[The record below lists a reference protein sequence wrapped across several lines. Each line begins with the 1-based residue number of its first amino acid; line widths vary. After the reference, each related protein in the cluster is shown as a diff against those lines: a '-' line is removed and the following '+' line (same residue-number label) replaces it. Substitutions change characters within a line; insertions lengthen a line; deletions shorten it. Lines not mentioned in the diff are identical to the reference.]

1 MYHQIMQLVIVGV
14 GYVGL
19 ITGLSFAKIG
29 YKVSFIDT
37 DKDKIN
43 ILNQYRSPFIE
54 PELEDYL
61 LNSEIQQNIHFFD
74 NYNNIKWDGID
85 AVIICVQTPTTERGE
100 VDISYITSVFNNI
113 KNLIVNDSIICIKST
128 IHPLALEKVFKDS
141 SINYEDLVFN
151 PEFLREGSAFDDFF
165 HTDRVIVGSLNRENM
180 KKIGE
185 LYSSLNTEIVY
196 TDPVSS
202 QLIKYL
208 SNAYL
213 PLRLSFVN
221 EASRII
227 DQLNAN
233 QEDVLRGVGL
243 DSRIGVDYFR
253 PSPGWGGS
261 CFPKDV
267 QEIQA
272 LANNQNLNLPLVQSI
287 INSNDVHINWFSD
300 KLVDMLKINDLE
312 QVCLIGASFKENTD
326 DVRHSPTFII
336 YEKLKQLGVNVEIYD
351 KFVSSDFVFNDIHL
365 LKDRSLIVEMF
376 PLDDSYNDLQDMV
389 KKLKYSLYYRFWN

>member
-1 MYHQIMQLVIVGV
+1 MQLVIVGV

-43 ILNQYRSPFIE
+43 ALNHYRPPFIE

-61 LNSEIQQNIHFFD
+61 LNSKVQQNIQFFD
-74 NYNNIKWDGID
+74 NYNDIKWDVID
-85 AVIICVQTPTTERGE
+85 AVIICVQTPTTEEGE
-100 VDISYITSVFNNI
+100 VDTMYISSVFDNI
-113 KNLIVNDSIICIKST
+113 KNLIDNDFIICIKST

-141 SINYEDLVFN
+141 SIHYEDVVFN

-165 HTDRVIVGSLNRENM
+165 HTDRVIVGSLNSENM
-180 KKIGE
+180 KKIAE
-185 LYSSLNTEIVY
+185 LYSSLNTEIIY

-227 DQLNAN
+227 DELNAN
-233 QEDVLRGVGL
+233 QEDVLKGVGL
-243 DSRIGVDYFR
+243 DSRIGLDYFR

-267 QEIQA
+267 QEIQE
-272 LANNQNLNLPLVQSI
+272 LARNQNLNLPLVQSI
-287 INSNDVHINWFSD
+287 INSNDVHISWFTD
-300 KLVDMLKINDLE
+300 KLVDLLE
-312 QVCLIGASFKENTD
+312 SNNLEKVCLVGASFKENTD
-326 DVRHSPTFII
+326 DIRHSPTFII
-336 YEKLKQLGVNVEIYD
+336 YQKLQLRGVKVEIYD
-351 KFVSSDFVFNDIHL
+351 NYVSTDFVLNDFDL
-365 LKDRSLIVEMF
+365 LKDNSLIVEMF
-376 PLDDSYNDLQDMV
+376 PLGDTYNKLEDKIQELQNTF
-389 KKLKYSLYYRFWN
+389 YYRFWN

>member
-1 MYHQIMQLVIVGV
+1 MKLVIVGV
-14 GYVGL
+14 WYVGL
-19 ITGLSFAKIG
+19 VTGLSLAKLGHKI
-29 YKVSFIDT
+29 SFIDT
-37 DKDKIN
+37 DKEKIN
-43 ILNQYRSPFIE
+43 SLKDGRAPFVETKID
-54 PELEDYL
+54 DYL
-61 LNSEIQQNIHFFD
+61 LNSEIQQNVEFFD
-74 NYNNIKWDGID
+74 NYNNIKWDNID
-85 AVIICVQTPTTERGE
+85 VVLICVQTPTTEDGE
-100 VDISYITSVFNNI
+100 VDVSYISTVFNNI
-113 KNLIVNDSIICIKST
+113 KDLINNDSVICIKST
-128 IHPLALEKVFKDS
+128 VHPLALEKIFKDL
-141 SINYEDLVFN
+141 SINYDNLVFN

-165 HTDRVIVGSLNRENM
+165 QTDRVIVGSLNIKNM
-180 KKIGE
+180 KIVGN
-185 LYSSLNTEIVY
+185 LYNGIDTEIIY

-227 DQLNAN
+227 DSLKAN
-233 QEDVLRGVGL
+233 QEDVLKGVGL

-267 QEIQA
+267 QEIQT

-287 INSNDVHINWFSD
+287 INSNDVHISWFSD
-300 KLVDMLKINDLE
+300 KLVDMLKTNDLK

-336 YEKLKQLGVNVEIYD
+336 YEKLKQIGINVEIYD
-351 KFVSSDFVFNDIHL
+351 KFVSSDFVFSDINL
-365 LKDRSLIVEMF
+365 LKDESLIVEMF
-376 PLDDSYNDLQDMV
+376 PLGDSYKDLQDTV

>member
-1 MYHQIMQLVIVGV
+1 MQLVIVGV

-29 YKVSFIDT
+29 YQVSFIDT

-43 ILNQYRSPFIE
+43 ALNHYRPPFIE

-61 LNSEIQQNIHFFD
+61 LNSKVQQNIQFFD
-74 NYNNIKWDGID
+74 NYNDIKWDVID
-85 AVIICVQTPTTERGE
+85 AVIICVQTPTTEEGE
-100 VDISYITSVFNNI
+100 VDTMYISSVFDNI
-113 KNLIVNDSIICIKST
+113 KNLIDNDFIICIKST

-141 SINYEDLVFN
+141 SIHYEDVVFN

-165 HTDRVIVGSLNRENM
+165 HTDRVIVGSLNSENM
-180 KKIGE
+180 KKIAE
-185 LYSSLNTEIVY
+185 LYSSLNTEIIY

-227 DQLNAN
+227 DELNAN
-233 QEDVLRGVGL
+233 QEDVLKGVGL
-243 DSRIGVDYFR
+243 DSRIGLDYFR

-267 QEIQA
+267 QEIQE
-272 LANNQNLNLPLVQSI
+272 LARNQNLNLPLVQSI
-287 INSNDVHINWFSD
+287 INSNDVHISWFTD
-300 KLVDMLKINDLE
+300 KLVDLLE
-312 QVCLIGASFKENTD
+312 SNNLEKVCLIGASFKENTD
-326 DVRHSPTFII
+326 DIRHSPTFII
-336 YEKLKQLGVNVEIYD
+336 YQKLQLRGVKVEIYD
-351 KFVSSDFVFNDIHL
+351 NYVSTDFVLNDFDL
-365 LKDRSLIVEMF
+365 LKDNSLIVEMF
-376 PLDDSYNDLQDMV
+376 PLGDTYNKLEDKIQELQNTF
-389 KKLKYSLYYRFWN
+389 YYRFWN

>member
-1 MYHQIMQLVIVGV
+1 MYHQIMKLVIVGV

-19 ITGLSFAKIG
+19 VTGLSLAKLGHKI
-29 YKVSFIDT
+29 SFIDT
-37 DKDKIN
+37 DKEKIN
-43 ILNQYRSPFIE
+43 SLKDGRAPFVETKID
-54 PELEDYL
+54 DYL
-61 LNSEIQQNIHFFD
+61 LNSEIQQNVEFFD
-74 NYNNIKWDGID
+74 NYNNIKWDNID
-85 AVIICVQTPTTERGE
+85 VVLICVQTPTTEDGE
-100 VDISYITSVFNNI
+100 VDVSYISTVFNNI
-113 KNLIVNDSIICIKST
+113 KDLINNDSVICIKST
-128 IHPLALEKVFKDS
+128 VHPLALEKIFKDL
-141 SINYEDLVFN
+141 SINYDNLVFN

-165 HTDRVIVGSLNRENM
+165 QTDRVIVGSLNIKNM
-180 KKIGE
+180 KIVGN
-185 LYSSLNTEIVY
+185 LYNGIDTEIIY

-227 DQLNAN
+227 DSLKAN
-233 QEDVLRGVGL
+233 QEDVLKGVGL

-267 QEIQA
+267 QEIQT

-287 INSNDVHINWFSD
+287 INSNDVHISWFSD
-300 KLVDMLKINDLE
+300 KLVDMLKTNDLK

-336 YEKLKQLGVNVEIYD
+336 YEKLKQIGINVEIYD
-351 KFVSSDFVFNDIHL
+351 KFVSSDFVFSDINL
-365 LKDRSLIVEMF
+365 LKDESLIVEMF
-376 PLDDSYNDLQDMV
+376 PLGDSYKDLQDTV

>member
-1 MYHQIMQLVIVGV
+1 MQLVIVGV

-43 ILNQYRSPFIE
+43 ALNHYRPPFIE

-61 LNSEIQQNIHFFD
+61 LNSKVQQNIQFFD
-74 NYNNIKWDGID
+74 NYNDIKWDVID
-85 AVIICVQTPTTERGE
+85 AVIICVQTPTTEEGE
-100 VDISYITSVFNNI
+100 VDTMYISSVFDNI
-113 KNLIVNDSIICIKST
+113 KNLIDNDFIICIKST

-141 SINYEDLVFN
+141 SIHYEDVVFN

-165 HTDRVIVGSLNRENM
+165 HTDRVIVGSLNSENM
-180 KKIGE
+180 KKIAE
-185 LYSSLNTEIVY
+185 LYSSLNTEIIY

-227 DQLNAN
+227 DELNAN
-233 QEDVLRGVGL
+233 QEDVLKGVGL
-243 DSRIGVDYFR
+243 DSRIGLDYFR

-267 QEIQA
+267 QEIQE
-272 LANNQNLNLPLVQSI
+272 LARNQNLNLPLVQSI
-287 INSNDVHINWFSD
+287 INSNDVHISWFTD
-300 KLVDMLKINDLE
+300 KLVDLLE
-312 QVCLIGASFKENTD
+312 SNNLEKVCLIGASFKENTD
-326 DVRHSPTFII
+326 DIRHSPTFII
-336 YEKLKQLGVNVEIYD
+336 YQKLQLRGVKVEIYD
-351 KFVSSDFVFNDIHL
+351 NYVSTDFVLNDFDL
-365 LKDRSLIVEMF
+365 LKDNSLIVEMF
-376 PLDDSYNDLQDMV
+376 PLGDTYNKLEDKIQELQNTF
-389 KKLKYSLYYRFWN
+389 YYRFWN

>member
-1 MYHQIMQLVIVGV
+1 MQLVIVGV

-43 ILNQYRSPFIE
+43 ALNHYRPPFIE

-61 LNSEIQQNIHFFD
+61 LNSKVQQNIQFFD
-74 NYNNIKWDGID
+74 NYNDIKWDVID
-85 AVIICVQTPTTERGE
+85 AVIICVQTPTTEEGE
-100 VDISYITSVFNNI
+100 VDTMYISSVFDNI
-113 KNLIVNDSIICIKST
+113 KNLIDNDFIICIKST

-141 SINYEDLVFN
+141 SIHYEDVVFN

-165 HTDRVIVGSLNRENM
+165 HTDRVIVGSLNSENM

-185 LYSSLNTEIVY
+185 LYSSLNTEIIY

-227 DQLNAN
+227 DELNAN
-233 QEDVLRGVGL
+233 QEDVLKGVGL
-243 DSRIGVDYFR
+243 DSRIGLDYFR

-267 QEIQA
+267 QEIQE
-272 LANNQNLNLPLVQSI
+272 LARNQNLNLPLVQSI
-287 INSNDVHINWFSD
+287 INSNDVHISWFTD
-300 KLVDMLKINDLE
+300 KLVDLLE
-312 QVCLIGASFKENTD
+312 SNNLEKVCLIGASFKENTD
-326 DVRHSPTFII
+326 DIRHSPTFII
-336 YEKLKQLGVNVEIYD
+336 YQKLQLRGVKVEIYD
-351 KFVSSDFVFNDIHL
+351 NYVSTDFVLNDFDL
-365 LKDRSLIVEMF
+365 LKDNSLIVEMF
-376 PLDDSYNDLQDMV
+376 PLGDTYNKLEDKIQELQNTF
-389 KKLKYSLYYRFWN
+389 YYRFWN

>member
-1 MYHQIMQLVIVGV
+1 MQLVIVGV

-29 YKVSFIDT
+29 HNVSFI

-43 ILNQYRSPFIE
+43 VLNHYRPPFIE
-54 PELEDYL
+54 PELKDYL
-61 LNSEIQQNIHFFD
+61 LNSEVQQNTQFFD
-74 NYNNIKWDGID
+74 NYNDIKWDSID
-85 AVIICVQTPTTERGE
+85 AVIICVQTPTTEEGD
-100 VDISYITSVFNNI
+100 VDISYISSVFHNI
-113 KNLIVNDSIICIKST
+113 KDLIDNETIICIKST
-128 IHPLALEKVFKDS
+128 IHPLALEKLFKDS

-151 PEFLREGSAFDDFF
+151 PEFLREGSAFADFF
-165 HTDRVIVGSLNRENM
+165 HTDRVIVGSLNSENM

-185 LYSSLNTEIVY
+185 LYSSLDTEIIY

-221 EASRII
+221 EASRVV
-227 DQLNAN
+227 DELNAN

-243 DSRIGVDYFR
+243 DSRIGLDYFR

-267 QEIQA
+267 KEIQE
-272 LANNQNLNLPLVQSI
+272 LAKNQNLNLPLVQSI
-287 INSNDVHINWFSD
+287 INSNDVHISWFTD
-300 KLVDMLKINDLE
+300 KLVDMLESNNLE
-312 QVCLIGASFKENTD
+312 KVCLIGASFKENTD
-326 DVRHSPTFII
+326 DIRHSPTFAI
-336 YEKLKQLGVNVEIYD
+336 YQKLQQRSKKVEIYD
-351 KFVSSDFVFNDIHL
+351 NYVSTDFVLNDFDL
-365 LKDRSLIVEMF
+365 LKDNSLIVEMF
-376 PLDDSYNDLQDMV
+376 PLGDTYNKLEDKIQELQNTF
-389 KKLKYSLYYRFWN
+389 YYRFWN

>member
-1 MYHQIMQLVIVGV
+1 MQLVIVGV

-43 ILNQYRSPFIE
+43 DLNHYRPPFIE

-61 LNSEIQQNIHFFD
+61 LNSKVQQNIQFFD
-74 NYNNIKWDGID
+74 NYNDIKWDVID
-85 AVIICVQTPTTERGE
+85 AVIICVQTPTTEEGE
-100 VDISYITSVFNNI
+100 VDTMYISSVFDNI
-113 KNLIVNDSIICIKST
+113 KNLIDNDFIICIKST

-141 SINYEDLVFN
+141 SIHYEDVVFN

-165 HTDRVIVGSLNRENM
+165 HTDRVIVGSLNSENM
-180 KKIGE
+180 KKIAE
-185 LYSSLNTEIVY
+185 LYSSLNTEIIY

-227 DQLNAN
+227 DELNAN
-233 QEDVLRGVGL
+233 QEDVLKGVGL
-243 DSRIGVDYFR
+243 DSRIGLDYFR

-267 QEIQA
+267 QEIQE
-272 LANNQNLNLPLVQSI
+272 LARNQNLNLPLVQSI
-287 INSNDVHINWFSD
+287 INSNDVHISWFTD
-300 KLVDMLKINDLE
+300 KLVDLLE
-312 QVCLIGASFKENTD
+312 SNNLEKVCLIGASFKENTD
-326 DVRHSPTFII
+326 DIRHSPTFII
-336 YEKLKQLGVNVEIYD
+336 YQKLQLRGVKVEIYD
-351 KFVSSDFVFNDIHL
+351 NYVSTDFVLNDFDL
-365 LKDRSLIVEMF
+365 LKDNSLIVEMF
-376 PLDDSYNDLQDMV
+376 PLGDTYNKLEDKIQELQNTF
-389 KKLKYSLYYRFWN
+389 YYRFWN